1 MHFCGFLTVFL
12 AKNGGKNKK
21 TKKIKKWSGDISKLH
36 LHTEFQENRPIRLVS
51 SDVHRHTHTHTDT
64 HTHIRTDIFSKP
76 LFWTQGTSKRI
87 FPLKS
92 QSRIFL
98 PSQYFL
104 HTYCIWEKVKY
115 TLYVQ
120 LLKH

>member
-1 MHFCGFLTVFL
+1 MCT
-12 AKNGGKNKK
+12 
-21 TKKIKKWSGDISKLH
+21 D
-36 LHTEFQENRPIRLVS
+36 
-51 SDVHRHTHTHTDT
+51 THTRT

-98 PSQYFL
+98 PSQYFPY
-104 HTYCIWEKVKY
+104 TYCIWEKVK
-115 TLYVQ
+115 TKTFLEGSGGIKLRLILQSCSMLRNHTTRRITVQ
-120 LLKH
+120 EASQSSKEATSAEI